1 VRSDSSRHEEERRK
15 NDSEG
20 GRKKKYNQRDKFSR
34 ERQVAL
40 GLLRHIQN
48 YSRISHQEDGK
59 WSLYA
64 LLSTMMEG

>member
-1 VRSDSSRHEEERRK
+1 MRKREGRMTRKEEE
-15 NDSEG
+15 
-20 GRKKKYNQRDKFSR
+20 KKKYNQRDKFSR